1 MTGQQKYRIKTN
13 TEGKYYVEAFVKG
26 YWRPITKPLGA
37 GKRGEN
43 KAKSFIEKM
52 KED

>member
-1 MTGQQKYRIKTN
+1 MSKGQKYRIKTN
-13 TEGKYYVEAFVKG
+13 TQGQHYVEAFVKG

-43 KAKSFIEKM
+43 KARIFIEKM
-52 KED
+52 MED